1 MLNKIT
7 LLAASL
13 FAVTVLADTKTN
25 GHTAKVSDDQV
36 AEILLTIDEA
46 EVSAGKLAVKR
57 AQSAAVK
64 EFAQMMITEH
74 EAHIKETKKVAKE
87 NNIDTDKSDT
97 SKALKDE
104 AKNLIK
110 ALEKNEDRDFD
121 RAYLTQQ
128 INMHE
133 KALKLI
139 DEQLL
144 PVIEDAD
151 LKAFVTRT
159 RAVVAAHL
167 ARAQELIK
175 SVR

>member
-7 LLAASL
+7 LFTASL
-13 FAVTVLADTKTN
+13 FAVSALAEATTHGN
-25 GHTAKVSDDQV
+25 TAKMSDDQV
-36 AEILLTIDEA
+36 VQVLLTIDEA
-46 EVSAGKLAVKR
+46 DVSAGKLAEKR
-57 AQSAAVK
+57 AQSAPVK

-74 EAHIKETKKVAKE
+74 EAHIKETKKIAKD
-87 NNIDTDKSDT
+87 NNLDADKSDT

-104 AKNLIK
+104 AKNLIQ

-128 INMHE
+128 INMHD

-159 RAVVAAHL
+159 RAAVAAHL